1 MKLKFR
7 TNDFTIDDL
16 VLSVEEPTKDEWLAF
31 VDMEKNQDL
40 EGRLA
45 FILSKLRSIKN
56 FKSSDDK
63 ELSVEDLK
71 KVEIPYFLMGQIVR
85 TYTATLFNEITK
97 DFISKTEKTEKNDES
112 RTA

>member
-31 VDMEKNQDL
+31 VEMEKNQDL
-40 EGRLA
+40 EGRLT
-45 FILSKLRSIKN
+45 FILSKLKSIKN

-63 ELSVEDLK
+63 ELTVDELR

-97 DFISKTEKTEKNDES
+97 DFLVKSEKAEKNEGS
-112 RTA
+112 PTA